1 MNGLQDYLNRLRD
14 LIPARTLALY
24 VLGVGLASGI
34 AKTPD
39 EVAKSYGW
47 LLLLVT
53 VACMAV
59 NFVGRLTEKKGVK
72 DALISTGAF
81 LLLTLTQ
88 RFTGPLAALGV
99 DSQAA
104 FVTASFL
111 AAVYV
116 IVIAMIT
123 PSKAAAPSFS

>member
-24 VLGVGLASGI
+24 VLGIGMASSI
-34 AKTPD
+34 AKTPE

-53 VACMAV
+53 AACLV
-59 NFVGRLTEKKGVK
+59 INFIGRLSEKKGVK

-88 RFTGPLAALGV
+88 RFTGPLAAIGF
-99 DSQAA
+99 DSQAG
-104 FVTASFL
+104 FVVASFL

-116 IVIAMIT
+116 VVIGMIVPA
-123 PSKAAAPSFS
+123 KAAAASYS